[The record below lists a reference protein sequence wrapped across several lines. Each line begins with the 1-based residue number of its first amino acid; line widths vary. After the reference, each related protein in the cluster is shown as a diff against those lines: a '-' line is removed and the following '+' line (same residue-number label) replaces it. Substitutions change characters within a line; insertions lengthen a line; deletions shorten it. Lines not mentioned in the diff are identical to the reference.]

1 MLNHKRL
8 SKLGINSLHDLEAI
22 LARDD
27 VKIMIGKNYDHYRSL
42 WINRYRRLVMKE
54 DIEKEKGGFCWL
66 AFLACIAWFGYRR
79 MYMLLFVFI
88 IMIAALVFA
97 ETYYDLRSTSLL
109 GLAVFMGFW
118 GKDFYLDHIIASTQ
132 KIDKLPNQERV
143 DRFLKWRTGVSQFWA
158 WVAVPL
164 SIALNFIVIIVAEML
179 KAPVGG

>member
-1 MLNHKRL
+1 
-8 SKLGINSLHDLEAI
+8 
-22 LARDD
+22 
-27 VKIMIGKNYDHYRSL
+27 
-42 WINRYRRLVMKE
+42 
-54 DIEKEKGGFCWL
+54 
-66 AFLACIAWFGYRR
+66 
-79 MYMLLFVFI
+79 MLLFVFI